1 MEVLAIQLL
10 LAHLLTDYFFQPTKW
25 VKDKN
30 ENKHTSKFFWL
41 HIGVSFVIPLVL
53 LIGEWFQ
60 WRAALLIAITH
71 GIIDYW
77 KIKQEAKLTEKQT
90 RKKRNLFLIDQLL
103 HIGVLLI
110 VWVIFQ
116 FSYAHFLLWLKEAVL
131 IDRNLFIV
139 TAILAL
145 LSPTGILIG
154 KVTDPFRNKIQKDNS
169 LKNAGKYIGYSERL
183 LVLLFI
189 MLCQYEA
196 IGFLLASKSILRISK
211 DNDDEGRKKTEYVL
225 IGTLL
230 SFFIAIVVGLACR
243 SLLNN

>member
-1 MEVLAIQLL
+1 MEVLAIKLL

-30 ENKHTSKFFWL
+30 ENKQTSKFFWL
-41 HIGVSFVIPLVL
+41 HVAVAFVIPFVL

-60 WRAALLIAITH
+60 WRAALFIAVTH

-77 KIKQEAKLTEKQT
+77 KIEQEGKLTEKKS

-103 HIGVLLI
+103 HIVVLLA

-116 FSYAHFLLWLKEAVL
+116 FTYDSFLAWIKAVVL
-131 IDRNLFIV
+131 IENNLFIV

-154 KVTDPFRNKIQKDNS
+154 KVTDTFRKKIKKDNS

-189 MLCQYEA
+189 LLCQYEA

-211 DNDDEGRKKTEYVL
+211 DTDDEGRKKTEYVL
-225 IGTLL
+225 VGTLL
-230 SFFIAIVVGLACR
+230 SFFIAVVVGLVCR
-243 SLLNN
+243 RLLNG

>member
-1 MEVLAIQLL
+1 MEVLAIKLL

-25 VKDKN
+25 VEDKN

-41 HIGVSFVIPLVL
+41 HVCVAFVIPLVL

-60 WRAALLIAITH
+60 WRAALLIGITH

-77 KIKQEAKLTEKQT
+77 KIKQEGKLTEKKS
-90 RKKRNLFLIDQLL
+90 RKKRDLFLIDQLL
-103 HIGVLLI
+103 HIGVLL
-110 VWVIFQ
+110 VLWVIFQ
-116 FSYAHFLLWLKEAVL
+116 FTYDNFLLWLKEVVL
-131 IDRNLFIV
+131 IKRNLFIV

-154 KVTDPFRNKIQKDNS
+154 KVTDTFRKKIKKDNS

-189 MLCQYEA
+189 LLSQYEA

-211 DNDDEGRKKTEYVL
+211 DADAEGRKKTEYVL
-225 IGTLL
+225 VGTLL
-230 SFFIAIVVGLACR
+230 SFFIAVVVGLACR
-243 SLLNN
+243 SLLKS